1 MKSKLFELIKGE
13 LIRLN
18 KYGVTTISVLTA
30 FLWFLL
36 LFFIDDLN
44 IVAQML
50 PFVIMIDATM
60 MSAIYVGAI
69 MYYEKTEKT
78 ISTLLVTPVKKS
90 DLILS
95 KVIANTITQFSSTM
109 LVVLVFF
116 FVKQIEVSWLILS
129 MILIV
134 SIVFHS
140 LLGFV
145 FSYDSK
151 DFTSML
157 MNLMIYVFLFMLPS
171 TLFFFGIV
179 FKGEIFKYI
188 LLISPVHNTLILITA
203 AFSGILSL
211 EFYLALLILVLGIIF
226 GYKYYIYPKFKTYAV
241 KESGV

>member
-1 MKSKLFELIKGE
+1 MNSKLLVLVKGE
-13 LIRLN
+13 LTRLN

-36 LFFIDDLN
+36 LFFIDDRDIL
-44 IVAQML
+44 AQML

-116 FVKQIEVSWLILS
+116 FVKQVEVSWLILS
-129 MILIV
+129 TILLI

-157 MNLMIYVFLFMLPS
+157 MNLMIYVFVFMLPS
-171 TLFFFGIV
+171 VLFFFGIV
-179 FKGEIFKYI
+179 FKGEAFKYI
-188 LLISPVHNTLILITA
+188 LLLSPAHNTLILIGAGFGA
-203 AFSGILSL
+203 ALSL
-211 EFYLALLILVLGIIF
+211 EFYLALAILVSGIVLG
-226 GYKYYIYPKFKTYAV
+226 YRYYIYPKFKTYAI